1 MFEKLRD
8 KPYRHIN
15 NSQVKGMLMI
25 TNKETDNIFNLKW
38 SLSKAIYVKVQI
50 LWIQSKRQQIRGYFP
65 ELFQLL
71 FQSELSQY
79 AETREYE
86 RASI

>member
-50 LWIQSKRQQIRGYFP
+50 L
-65 ELFQLL
+65 
-71 FQSELSQY
+71 
-79 AETREYE
+79 
-86 RASI
+86 